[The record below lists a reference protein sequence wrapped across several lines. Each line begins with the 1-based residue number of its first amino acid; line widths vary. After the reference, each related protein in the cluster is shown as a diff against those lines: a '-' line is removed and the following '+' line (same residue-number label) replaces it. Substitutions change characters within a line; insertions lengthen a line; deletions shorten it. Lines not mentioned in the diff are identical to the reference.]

1 MQSCVVSSLSPRNEQ
16 VDNVAIAFPFPELA
30 EDALIVDVG
39 GGIGSTTLRLA
50 ERFPKLRFI
59 IQDREPVCKLGED
72 VPTPSLINSS
82 CGVDYSVGMAYSQP
96 HLNYIWPGTLSRS
109 VSTTRQRLTT
119 LTENVST

>member
-1 MQSCVVSSLSPRNEQ
+1 
-16 VDNVAIAFPFPELA
+16 VAIAFPFPELA

-72 VPTPSLINSS
+72 VLTPSLVDSS
-82 CGVDYSVGMAYSQP
+82 R
-96 HLNYIWPGTLSRS
+96 GTDDSSFRHGIF
-109 VSTTRQRLTT
+109 TAPP
-119 LTENVST
+119 

>member
-1 MQSCVVSSLSPRNEQ
+1 M
-16 VDNVAIAFPFPELA
+16 AIAFPFPELA
-30 EDALIVDVG
+30 EDSLIVDVG

-72 VPTPSLINSS
+72 VPTPSLVKSS
-82 CGVDYSVGMAYSQP
+82 RGTDHPHVGMANSQP
-96 HLNYIWPGTLSRS
+96 RLDYIRPSTLSRS
-109 VSTTRQRLTT
+109 VSTTRQRLRT

>member
-1 MQSCVVSSLSPRNEQ
+1 MAGTEGWTGASDAELCGKLTVYSKKQIANVS
-16 VDNVAIAFPFPELA
+16 IAFPFPELT

-72 VPTPSLINSS
+72 V
-82 CGVDYSVGMAYSQP
+82 
-96 HLNYIWPGTLSRS
+96 
-109 VSTTRQRLTT
+109 
-119 LTENVST
+119 

>member
-1 MQSCVVSSLSPRNEQ
+1 M
-16 VDNVAIAFPFPELA
+16 AIAFPFPELA
-30 EDALIVDVG
+30 EDALIMDVG

-72 VPTPSLINSS
+72 VPTPSLVTLLAVLIIPHL
-82 CGVDYSVGMAYSQP
+82 GMGYSQP
-96 HLNYIWPGTLSRS
+96 RLDYIRPSTLSRS
-109 VSTTRQRLTT
+109 VSTTRQRLRT

>member
-1 MQSCVVSSLSPRNEQ
+1 MVNSLSTPETNEAA
-16 VDNVAIAFPFPELA
+16 NVEIAFPFPQLA

-72 VPTPSLINSS
+72 VPNPYWLTLLAALIIPH
-82 CGVDYSVGMAYSQP
+82 VGMAYPQP
-96 HLNYIWPGTLSRS
+96 RLDYIRPSTLSRS
-109 VSTTRQRLTT
+109 VSTTRQ
-119 LTENVST
+119 

>member
-1 MQSCVVSSLSPRNEQ
+1 V
-16 VDNVAIAFPFPELA
+16 IAFPFPELA

-72 VPTPSLINSS
+72 VPAPSFINSS
-82 CGVDYSVGMAYSQP
+82 RGADHSSCRHGKFTAP
-96 HLNYIWPGTLSRS
+96 P
-109 VSTTRQRLTT
+109 
-119 LTENVST
+119 